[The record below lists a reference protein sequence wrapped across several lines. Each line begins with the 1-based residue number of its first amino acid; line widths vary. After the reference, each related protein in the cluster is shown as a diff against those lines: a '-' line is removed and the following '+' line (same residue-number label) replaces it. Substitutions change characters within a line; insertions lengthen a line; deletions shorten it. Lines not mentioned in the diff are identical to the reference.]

1 MFGAS
6 NGRVEIDVGG
16 GWPIYRQALDM
27 IGHADW
33 SRSLVMLAEAET
45 IFRTSD
51 DHQGLWRALIGQS
64 LVHWRDGATALAIAR
79 SMAAL
84 RAAEAADDGFA
95 FGCVAW
101 QVANM
106 MIGQGEYRKAADFL
120 DQAQL
125 ALDSVGLAPLG
136 GALAAAAQLCVEIGR
151 WQQMCERKQIG
162 QREAEA
168 AIIEVQQDL
177 IGRLSQAASSM
188 RSAPVDITNVGGAE
202 GMFLLP
208 EPPAMLTMPESI
220 EPGIG
225 LSKWLGRLW
234 QRLIQGDDAPTAENM
249 THLPVPAWPPI
260 KPAEVDSHDAFA
272 DDRSVEPIVDLM
284 VEAAPE
290 ISPVINISSEIML
303 QPLLAPEHAH
313 AAHTGGLA
321 IYCFGNFRVYC
332 NDQLIDRWESARGR
346 TIFKY
351 LVARRATAVPKE
363 VLADMFWP
371 DSEPELARRSLH
383 QAIYCLRQTFKR
395 ITPDTQVIQFFN
407 DRYQIN
413 PDLAIW
419 VDSEAFCQEIEHA
432 RSQYAIGK
440 IEQAMRAYAV
450 AVDLYHAPFLAED
463 RYEEWTDE
471 PRRANQAMYLEG
483 LHRLSHYHVEH
494 GEHPA
499 AILLCQRA
507 LVEENCD
514 EESHQMLMACY
525 LAQGLRHLAVR
536 QFQIC
541 ANALKTEFGLSPS
554 EELETF
560 YRQAVSAGYRCCC
573 SPGTWANQI
582 PSRYLSYFHLP
593 ATLVGICNQS
603 LYSFGQDVC
612 QCSFRLPFDPSSS
625 SRQTRSGR
633 TAAWSFLLSGTYADH
648 AFHPIC
654 RR

>member
-6 NGRVEIDVGG
+6 NGRVEIDIAD
-16 GWPIYRQALDM
+16 GWPIYRQALEM

-33 SRSLVMLAEAET
+33 SRSLMLLAEAET
-45 IFRTSD
+45 TFRTAD

-64 LVHWRDGATALAIAR
+64 LLHWRDGAMALAIAR
-79 SMAAL
+79 AMAAL
-84 RAAEAADDGFA
+84 RAAEAAADGFA

-125 ALDSVGLAPLG
+125 ALDAVGLAPLG

-151 WQQMCERKQIG
+151 WQQMRERGQIG
-162 QREAEA
+162 QREAES
-168 AIIEVQQDL
+168 AIVEIQHDL
-177 IGRLSQAASSM
+177 IGRLNQAAGSM
-188 RSAPVDITNVGGAE
+188 RSVPVDITSVGGAE
-202 GMFLLP
+202 GRFLLP
-208 EPPAMLTMPESI
+208 GPPAMLAMPDMIGPE
-220 EPGIG
+220 GG
-225 LSKWLGRLW
+225 LSGWLSRLW
-234 QRLIQGDDAPTAENM
+234 QRLIHGDDAPLAEPL
-249 THLPVPAWPPI
+249 TRLQAPTGPPI
-260 KPAEVDSHDAFA
+260 QPADVDSYAA
-272 DDRSVEPIVDLM
+272 RAEESIVEV
-284 VEAAPE
+284 VAQAEPE
-290 ISPVINISSEIML
+290 IALVVDTSSEVVL
-303 QPLLAPEHAH
+303 QPR
-313 AAHTGGLA
+313 AAHDRVDAVHASGLA

-332 NDQLIDRWESARGR
+332 NDVLIDRWDSARGR

-395 ITPDTQVIQFFN
+395 LLPDIQVIRFSN

-413 PDLAIW
+413 LDMAIW
-419 VDSEAFCQEIEHA
+419 VDSEAF
-432 RSQYAIGK
+432 SQA
-440 IEQAMRAYAV
+440 IEQARAHYAAGKVEQAMQAYAV

-471 PRRANQAMYLEG
+471 PRRANQAMYLEA
-483 LHRLSHYHVEH
+483 LHRLARHHVER

-507 LVEENCD
+507 LVEESCD

-525 LAQGLRHLAVR
+525 MAQGLRHLAVR

-541 ANALKTEFGLSPS
+541 ANALKTELGLTPS
-554 EELETF
+554 EELEAF
-560 YRQAVSAGYRCCC
+560 YRRVV
-573 SPGTWANQI
+573 
-582 PSRYLSYFHLP
+582 
-593 ATLVGICNQS
+593 ATG
-603 LYSFGQDVC
+603 
-612 QCSFRLPFDPSSS
+612 
-625 SRQTRSGR
+625 
-633 TAAWSFLLSGTYADH
+633 
-648 AFHPIC
+648 
-654 RR
+654 